1 MKKLLVVLGTAF
13 AAITITCP
21 AWAGGYQFQFVD
33 YPGAPQTAIFGIN
46 NPGMAVGYGFG
57 FNNITAI
64 NFQYDTKKKAFTVIP
79 SVSGYDETDILGI
92 NNAGIMVG
100 GVFARNADGSRTES
114 GVIRGKDGTFTVF
127 RQPGWDNT
135 EPRGINEVGLIAG
148 FSYSAD
154 QTSFVGFIYDPKNH
168 AFTSVL
174 PSPVTIVAGINN
186 RGQIAGNVWLYPDA
200 VYPGSGQGAYAFVRN
215 ADGRMTLFRVNG
227 MPTRARGITDAGV
240 ITGFLDDPTNGY
252 KGFVTTLQG
261 SSGYQAVSLPASSLL
276 LSPLQGATDGL
287 GIANDGVVSGIAFD
301 TTAGLEHGFI
311 AIAK

>member
-114 GVIRGKDGTFTVF
+114 GVIRHKDGTFTLF
-127 RQPGWDNT
+127 RQPDWDNT
-135 EPRGINEVGLIAG
+135 EARAINEVGLIAG
-148 FSYSAD
+148 YSHSAD
-154 QTSFVGFIYDPKNH
+154 GNSLVGFIYDPNKNT
-168 AFTSVL
+168 FTSIL
-174 PSPVTIVAGINN
+174 PSPVTIISGINN
-186 RGQIAGNVWLYPDA
+186 KGQVAGSVFYYADA
-200 VYPGSGQGAYAFVRN
+200 LYPGSGQGPYAFVRD
-215 ADGRMTLFRVNG
+215 ADGHVTLFRVNG
-227 MPTRARGITDAGV
+227 QRTRARAITDSGV
-240 ITGFLDDPTNGY
+240 ISGFMDDPTTGY
-252 KGFVTTLQG
+252 KGFVTKLSG
-261 SSGYQAVSLPASSLL
+261 SSDFQAISIPDASLL
-276 LSPLQGATDGL
+276 ASPLQGATYAL
-287 GIANDGVVSGIAFD
+287 GIENKGVVSGSALD
-301 TTAGLEHGFI
+301 TSGIQHGFI
-311 AIAK
+311 ATP